1 MVEKRGDQQMRKK
14 KRRVVVVLFADRRI
28 FYLAKVRVLATSK
41 ARNREILELFHG
53 DQLPPFLDWK
63 VWSDE
68 PMTLSSERDPAIVAT
83 FGDEEPD
90 MILEWGECGLKISDR
105 ASRT

>member
-1 MVEKRGDQQMRKK
+1 MSKK
-14 KRRVVVVLFADRRI
+14 KRRVVVLFADRRI
-28 FYLAKVRVLATSK
+28 LYWATVRVLAPSK

-68 PMTLSSERDPAIVAT
+68 PMVLSSERNPAIAGK
-83 FGDEEPD
+83 FGDEDPE
-90 MILEWGECGLKISDR
+90 MILEWGECGLKISE
-105 ASRT
+105 

>member
-1 MVEKRGDQQMRKK
+1 LANK
-14 KRRVVVVLFADRRI
+14 KRRRVVVLFADRRI
-28 FYLAKVRVLATSK
+28 IYWAKVRVLAPSK

-68 PMTLSSERDPAIVAT
+68 PMVLSSERNPAIAGK
-83 FGDEEPD
+83 FGDEDPD
-90 MILEWGECGLKISDR
+90 MILEWGECGLKISE
-105 ASRT
+105 

>member
-1 MVEKRGDQQMRKK
+1 MSKK

-28 FYLAKVRVLATSK
+28 LYWAKVRVLAPSK

-68 PMTLSSERDPAIVAT
+68 PMVLSSERNPAIAGK
-83 FGDEEPD
+83 FGDEDPD
-90 MILEWGECGLKISDR
+90 MILEWGECGLKILE
-105 ASRT
+105 

>member
-1 MVEKRGDQQMRKK
+1 MSNR

-28 FYLAKVRVLATSK
+28 LYWTKVRVLAPSK

-63 VWSDE
+63 VWSSDE
-68 PMTLSSERDPAIVAT
+68 QMVLSSERNPAIT
-83 FGDEEPD
+83 GRFRDEDPE
-90 MILEWGECGLKISDR
+90 MILEWSEGGLKISE
-105 ASRT
+105 

>member
-1 MVEKRGDQQMRKK
+1 MSNR

-28 FYLAKVRVLATSK
+28 LYWTKVRVLAPSK

-68 PMTLSSERDPAIVAT
+68 PMVLSSERNPAIAGK
-83 FGDEEPD
+83 FGDEDPE
-90 MILEWGECGLKISDR
+90 MILEWGECGLKISE
-105 ASRT
+105 

>member
-1 MVEKRGDQQMRKK
+1 MSNK

-28 FYLAKVRVLATSK
+28 VYWTKVRVLAPSK

-68 PMTLSSERDPAIVAT
+68 QMVLSSERNPAIAGR

-90 MILEWGECGLKISDR
+90 IVLERRKHGYVIAE
-105 ASRT
+105 